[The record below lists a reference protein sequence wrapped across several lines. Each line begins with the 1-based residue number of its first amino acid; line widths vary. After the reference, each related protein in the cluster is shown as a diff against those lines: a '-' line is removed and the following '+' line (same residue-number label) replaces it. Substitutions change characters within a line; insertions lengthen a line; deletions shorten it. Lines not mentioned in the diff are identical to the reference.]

1 MALFGLFEKKYT
13 LEMLDEH
20 LRKLRQNGKSDS
32 AYRCKILI
40 IDDKIEDE
48 SYPLAEELRLL
59 RDKQTYNLTL
69 KTDLENLTDASGYD
83 LIICDNQGIGVKIC
97 GSRGNGISLL
107 KLLINEYPGKRYV
120 MMSDKEIKINRL
132 ESFSRLSAKINV
144 WDKRSLVLAYQ
155 ENGEGGLADHIAQ
168 EVDKVLNPLERWKE
182 IRRSFVVNTNIALTD
197 LAKVE
202 NAYIKSIIRNNPQ
215 FYEREMVKISNAE
228 NDKQISSYLKATKSI
243 IEFTISILSLI

>member
-69 KTDLENLTDASGYD
+69 KPGQRHQSAQTPHQR
-83 LIICDNQGIGVKIC
+83 I
-97 GSRGNGISLL
+97 SR
-107 KLLINEYPGKRYV
+107 
-120 MMSDKEIKINRL
+120 
-132 ESFSRLSAKINV
+132 
-144 WDKRSLVLAYQ
+144 Q
-155 ENGEGGLADHIAQ
+155 
-168 EVDKVLNPLERWKE
+168 E
-182 IRRSFVVNTNIALTD
+182 IRHDVRQGNQD
-197 LAKVE
+197 Q
-202 NAYIKSIIRNNPQ
+202 PP
-215 FYEREMVKISNAE
+215 
-228 NDKQISSYLKATKSI
+228 
-243 IEFTISILSLI
+243 

>member
-1 MALFGLFEKKYT
+1 MGQK
-13 LEMLDEH
+13 
-20 LRKLRQNGKSDS
+20 
-32 AYRCKILI
+32 
-40 IDDKIEDE
+40 
-48 SYPLAEELRLL
+48 
-59 RDKQTYNLTL
+59 
-69 KTDLENLTDASGYD
+69 
-83 LIICDNQGIGVKIC
+83 
-97 GSRGNGISLL
+97 
-107 KLLINEYPGKRYV
+107 
-120 MMSDKEIKINRL
+120 
-132 ESFSRLSAKINV
+132 
-144 WDKRSLVLAYQ
+144 
-155 ENGEGGLADHIAQ
+155 NGEGGLTDHIAQ